1 MSIVF
6 ASLCWRLTFLAI
18 SVMRVDLVA
27 LVGRKDAA
35 HTVGVLQVGMY
46 LSTASAAIRKDF
58 GGLGKY
64 ANVTM

>member
-1 MSIVF
+1 
-6 ASLCWRLTFLAI
+6 
-18 SVMRVDLVA
+18 MRVDLVA